1 MRVDTLR
8 ALLYSPKLYRSV
20 QLILLGGHMKMHR
33 SVCFVAAAALAG
45 SALAAVVVPATN
57 AGAVVPK
64 TANCTASN
72 GNADSSNNATEY
84 MLGCTQ
90 TSTLSH
96 ATPYAVTTS
105 AGATSTGKVYWTN
118 GKDTTFKL
126 AYSIVGTNACPT
138 YLGVASVA
146 EVAETITVKGGTS
159 GLTTG
164 KDATPSDTCVYSVGA
179 NLAMHSLG
187 GFQ

>member
-1 MRVDTLR
+1 
-8 ALLYSPKLYRSV
+8 
-20 QLILLGGHMKMHR
+20 MKMHR

-146 EVAETITVKGGTS
+146 EVAETITVTGGTS

-179 NLAMHSLG
+179 NLAINSLG
-187 GFQ
+187 GFHI